1 MQSKVILRTSYFISG
16 LLAVVMV
23 MSMACGTS
31 SAPTANGSSPAP
43 AVNDAPPA
51 SAANQSR
58 PAPAINDT
66 PPVSAANNS
75 PPATTHAQAMPE
87 AISAPQQPSQEMG
100 ASQRPAAPTAV
111 VVQSSSVAE
120 VEAERPTMKAGVIWL
135 DSPLDPV
142 EGAWAASQ
150 AGMAENLFRLSA
162 ADLSPEPW
170 LATGAEQ
177 IDPMSWEIG
186 IREGVRFHNGSVM
199 DAAAVKASL
208 ERTTLLSPGT
218 GERLAIESMEVK
230 DAQTLVVHT
239 MEPRPTLPGLLTI
252 SQTAIV
258 DAAAADAAGQD
269 SFLAAGAMTGP
280 YVPTEYILKERLVSV
295 ANDDYWG
302 GAPPLAGIEHIAIPD
317 TNSRELALQAG
328 DIDFAINIS
337 PEGVERFDGLPDLH
351 SRTAGAGTSVVMWWV
366 NFERDTFSDPL
377 VRQAVSHAIDRESIA
392 GLVAPAG
399 TGSFADL
406 LLPEEMASCPGVAGP
421 GFDPQLAAEL
431 LAQAGYVDSDGD
443 GYVDKDGQT
452 LEIVIGG
459 YPQRFQLPI
468 MAEAAQA
475 MLAQAGIRAE
485 VQITEWSVVK
495 EPAWDL
501 FGWYNNVVDA
511 GDPVLNVSKFVGLHA
526 DASNSGAN
534 NYGQYSNPDLVN
546 IIAQAGDVSDIQQRK
561 QIACEALA
569 VVAAETALLPV
580 AHAYMVYGV
589 HEQVS
594 GFEPHPHRLYMFDK
608 RIGLTE

>member
-1 MQSKVILRTSYFISG
+1 MQILLIPHIKMLAPG
-16 LLAVVMV
+16 ALAAVLAVAL
-23 MSMACGTS
+23 ACGAP
-31 SAPTANGSSPAP
+31 SAATQTAPAP
-43 AVNDAPPA
+43 AATQPPA
-51 SAANQSR
+51 LPAAT
-58 PAPAINDT
+58 I
-66 PPVSAANNS
+66 
-75 PPATTHAQAMPE
+75 
-87 AISAPQQPSQEMG
+87 APQPPSQATG
-100 ASQRPAAPTAV
+100 ASQQPAAPTAAAEPAPA
-111 VVQSSSVAE
+111 VAE
-120 VEAERPTMKAGVIWL
+120 TEIERPTLKAGVIWL

-142 EGAWAASQ
+142 GGAWAASQ
-150 AGMAENLFRLSA
+150 GGMAENLFRLSA

-170 LATGAEQ
+170 LATGAVQ
-177 IDPMSWEIG
+177 IDPLTWQIELRS
-186 IREGVRFHNGSVM
+186 GVKFHNGAAM
-199 DAAAVKASL
+199 DADAVKASL
-208 ERTTLLSPGT
+208 ERTIRLSTST
-218 GERLAIESMEVK
+218 GERLGIANMEVK
-230 DAQTLVVHT
+230 DAQTVIINT
-239 MEPRPTLPGLLTI
+239 MEPRPTLPGLLTT

-258 DAAAADAAGQD
+258 DAAAADVAGAD
-269 SFLAAGAMTGP
+269 NFLSAGAMTGP
-280 YVPTEYILKERLVSV
+280 YIPTEYILKERLSSV

-302 GAPPLAGIEHIAIPD
+302 GTPPLAGIENIAIPD

-337 PEGVERFDGLPDLH
+337 PEGVERFDSVPDLH

-366 NFERDTFSDPL
+366 NFERGTLSDPL
-377 VRQAVSHAIDRESIA
+377 VRQAVAHAIDRESIA

-406 LLPEEMASCPGVAGP
+406 LLPEAMASCPGVNGP
-421 GFDPQLAAEL
+421 SFDPQLAGEL
-431 LAQAGYVDSDGD
+431 LAEAGYADTDGD

-475 MLAQAGIRAE
+475 MLSDVGIRAE
-485 VQITEWSVVK
+485 VNITEWSVVK

-511 GDPVLNVSKFVGLHA
+511 GDPVLNVSKFVGLRA
-526 DASNSGAN
+526 DATDSGAN
-534 NYGQYSNPDLVN
+534 NYGHYSNPELVD

-569 VVAAETALLPV
+569 VVAEESALLPV
-580 AHAYMVYGV
+580 AHAYMVYGLN
-589 HEQVS
+589 ERVS
-594 GFEPHPHRLYMFDK
+594 GFEPHPHRLYMFDH